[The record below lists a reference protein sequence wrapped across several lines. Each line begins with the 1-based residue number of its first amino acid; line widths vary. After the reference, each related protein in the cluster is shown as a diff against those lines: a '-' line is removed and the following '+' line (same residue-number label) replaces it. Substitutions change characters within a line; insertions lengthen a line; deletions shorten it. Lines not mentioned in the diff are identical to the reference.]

1 LTAFLELTALR
12 HSYAERYGRIKQ
24 QRDWIIE
31 LDRCLEPEDEQ
42 GRRRTVRQ
50 VKRAVTEF
58 LDRLTQ
64 EAKERPEEAT
74 VIAHIIKAVRH
85 RWWGLFTC
93 YRIPNVPSSNNDLE
107 TFFKELKHH
116 QRRITGRKSVREFM
130 LRYGP
135 FAAFI
140 DYAESF
146 DDLLQRLRQVK
157 LEEFVQARQ
166 ALQKVETRLKKLHRF
181 RHHPDEYYHDLET
194 RWEKAVSVLKAH

>member
-1 LTAFLELTALR
+1 MRALLELTTLR
-12 HSYAERYGRIKQ
+12 QCYTKQYERVKH

-31 LDRCLEPEDEQ
+31 LDRCFEACDKLGCP
-42 GRRRTVRQ
+42 RTARQ
-50 VKRAVTEF
+50 VKQEVAGF
-58 LDRLTQ
+58 LERLTR
-64 EAKERPEEAT
+64 EAAERSDDAE
-74 VIAHIIKAVRH
+74 VVAHIVKAVRH

-107 TFFKELKHH
+107 TFFKDLKHH
-116 QRRITGRKSVREFM
+116 QRRITGRKSVREFI

-146 DDLLQRLRQVK
+146 DDLLARLRQVQF
-157 LEEFVQARQ
+157 EDYVQARR

-181 RHHPDEYYHDLET
+181 RHHPNEFYRDLET
-194 RWEKAVSVLKAH
+194 RWGKAVTASQRS